1 MLVDEIIAGNA
12 RRRPDAIGWRFGERV
27 LTWREIDER
36 VNRAANALLGLGLV
50 RGDRVALLSENSHQ
64 LAELYFAIPRAGL
77 VVVPINPLSVRRE
90 IEFILHDVGARAVLV
105 SKSFVDKLQ
114 PVDDLPAVVEHVL
127 GIEADGRLP
136 ETVEHRL
143 AAAPATPPGIRTT
156 QDAVR
161 AIKYTSGTT
170 GTPKGCIS
178 TQHQFLINI
187 INYLVQM
194 PFTEGD
200 RCLLCLPMT
209 AGVGIAML
217 TAYSYLGLE
226 TEILPR
232 FNAAQVLDTIER
244 RRITRF
250 FAVPTLLVALADEQA
265 ARPRDLAS
273 LRLIGYGGQA
283 AAASLILRVM
293 DTLGCGLYQV
303 FGASE
308 AGGFISYLTPEDHE
322 RLRDGNHSRIDSLGR
337 RIVPCGREVQA
348 FHLRIV
354 DALRNDVANGEVGE
368 LAVSGDSNMSGYWNR
383 PEQSA
388 EVLADGWLY
397 TGDLAVRDDDGLIY
411 IVDRKRD
418 MIVSGGL
425 NVYSAEVEA
434 TLTEHPAIAEIAVIG
449 VADPY
454 WGERV
459 QAYVVLREGEAVSE
473 EALLAFAAE
482 RLAAYKRPKR
492 FIVVAALPKT
502 SSGKLRKVELRDMR

>member
-12 RRRPDAIGWRFGERV
+12 RRRPDAIGWRCGERA
-27 LTWREIDER
+27 LSWRQIDER
-36 VNRAANALLGLGLV
+36 INRIAHALLGLGLTP
-50 RGDRVALLSENSHQ
+50 GDRVALLSENSLHV
-64 LAELYFAIPRAGL
+64 AELYFAIPRAGL
-77 VVVPINPLSVRRE
+77 IVVPINPLSVHRE
-90 IEFILHDVGARAVLV
+90 IEFILRDVGARALLV
-105 SKSFVDKLQ
+105 SGRFVEKLQ
-114 PVDDLPAVVEHVL
+114 PVAELSAIAERVL
-127 GIEADGRLP
+127 GIEADARISDTL
-136 ETVEHRL
+136 EDRL
-143 AAAPATPPGIRTT
+143 AAAEAMPPGVRVT
-156 QDAVR
+156 QDTVR

-194 PFTEGD
+194 PFTQDD

-226 TEILPR
+226 TEILRR
-232 FNAAQVLDTIER
+232 FNAAQVLDAIER
-244 RRITRF
+244 RRVTRF
-250 FAVPTLLVALADEQA
+250 FAVPTLLAALADEQS
-265 ARPRDLAS
+265 ARPRDLSS
-273 LRLIGYGGQA
+273 LRLVGYGGQA
-283 AAASLILRVM
+283 AATSLVLRVM
-293 DTLGCGLYQV
+293 DVLGCGLYQV

-322 RLRDGNHSRIDSLGR
+322 RLRKGHHSRIDSMGR

-354 DALRNDVANGEVGE
+354 DASRNAVPNGEVGE
-368 LAVSGDSNMSGYWNR
+368 LAVFSDSNMSGYWNR
-383 PEQSA
+383 PEQSR

-397 TGDLAVRDDDGLIY
+397 TGDLALRDDDGLIY

-434 TLTEHPAIAEIAVIG
+434 TLAEHPDIAEIAVIG
-449 VADPY
+449 VPDPY

-459 QAYVVLREGEAVSE
+459 QAYVVPREGTAPTED
-473 EALLAFAAE
+473 ALLAFAAE

-492 FIVVAALPKT
+492 FIFLPALPKT
-502 SSGKLRKVELRDMR
+502 SSGKLRKVELREMR

>member
-12 RRRPDAIGWRFGERV
+12 RRRPGAIGWRFGERA
-27 LTWREIDER
+27 LSWREIDER
-36 VNRAANALLGLGLV
+36 VNRIANALLALGLAS
-50 RGDRVALLSENSHQ
+50 GDRVALLSENSHQ

-77 VVVPINPLSVRRE
+77 IVVPINPLSVRRE
-90 IEFILHDVGARAVLV
+90 IEFILGDVGARALLV
-105 SKSFVDKLQ
+105 SGRFVDRLQ
-114 PVDDLPAVVEHVL
+114 PVGELAASVEHVL
-127 GIEADGRLP
+127 GIEAAAALA
-136 ETVEHRL
+136 ETIEHRL
-143 AAAPATPPGIRTT
+143 AAAPATPPPVRTT
-156 QDAVR
+156 QDSVR

-194 PFTEGD
+194 PFTQED

-232 FNAAQVLDTIER
+232 FNAGQVLDTIAQ
-244 RRITRF
+244 RRISRF
-250 FAVPTLLVALADEQA
+250 FAVPTLLAALADEQA
-265 ARPRDLAS
+265 ARPRDLSS

-283 AAASLILRVM
+283 AATSLVLRVM
-293 DTLGCGLYQV
+293 DVLGCGLYQV

-308 AGGFISYLTPEDHE
+308 AGGFISYLMPEDHE
-322 RLRDGNHSRIDSLGR
+322 RLRDGHHSRIDSMGR

-354 DALRNDVANGEVGE
+354 DASRNELPNGEVGE
-368 LAVSGDSNMSGYWNR
+368 LAVFGDSNMSGYWNR

-388 EVLADGWLY
+388 EVLAGGWLY
-397 TGDLAVRDDDGLIY
+397 TGDLALRDDDGLIY

-434 TLTEHPAIAEIAVIG
+434 VLTEHAAIAEIAVIG
-449 VADPY
+449 VPDPY

-459 QAYVVLREGEAVSE
+459 QAYVVLREGWSVTE
-473 EALLAFAAE
+473 EMLLAFAAE

-492 FIVVAALPKT
+492 FVFVASLPKT
-502 SSGKLRKVELRDMR
+502 SSGKLRKVELREMR

>member
-12 RRRPDAIGWRFGERV
+12 RRKPDAIGWRFGERA
-27 LTWREIDER
+27 LSWREIDER
-36 VNRAANALLGLGLV
+36 VNRTANALLELGLV
-50 RGDRVALLSENSHQ
+50 PGDRIALMSENSHQ

-77 VVVPINPLSVRRE
+77 IVVPVNPLSVRRE
-90 IEFILHDVGARAVLV
+90 IEYILRDVGARALLV
-105 SKSFVDKLQ
+105 SKGFVDKLR
-114 PVDDLPAVVEHVL
+114 PVDELSAVVEHVL
-127 GIEADGRLP
+127 GIEANADLP
-136 ETVEHRL
+136 DTIERRL
-143 AAAPATPPGIRTT
+143 AAASPLPPDVRTT

-194 PFTEGD
+194 PFTADD

-217 TAYSYLGLE
+217 TAYSYMGLE
-226 TEILPR
+226 TEIMPR
-232 FNAAQVLDTIER
+232 FNAARVLDTIAE

-250 FAVPTLLVALADEQA
+250 FAVPTLLAALADEQT
-265 ARPRDLAS
+265 ARPRDLSS

-283 AAASLILRVM
+283 APTSLILRVM

-308 AGGFISYLTPEDHE
+308 AGGFISYLMPADHE
-322 RLRDGNHSRIDSLGR
+322 RLRDGHHSTIDSMGR

-354 DALRNDVANGEVGE
+354 DAERNDLPNGEVGE
-368 LAVSGDSNMSGYWNR
+368 LAVAGDSNMSGYWNR

-397 TGDLAVRDDDGLIY
+397 TGDLALRDDDGLIY

-434 TLTEHPAIAEIAVIG
+434 TLTAHPAIAEIAVIG
-449 VADPY
+449 MPDPY

-459 QAYVVLREGEAVSE
+459 QAYVVLREGQAVTE
-473 EALLAFAAE
+473 ESLLAFAAE
-482 RLAAYKRPKR
+482 RLAGYKRPKR
-492 FIVVAALPKT
+492 FVFVASLPKT
-502 SSGKLRKVELRDMR
+502 SSGKLRKVELREMQ

>member
-12 RRRPDAIGWRFGERV
+12 RRRPTTIGWRFGERA
-27 LTWREIDER
+27 LSWREIDER
-36 VNRAANALLGLGLV
+36 VNRMANALLDLGLV
-50 RGDRVALLSENSHQ
+50 PGDRVALMSENSHQ

-77 VVVPINPLSVRRE
+77 IVVPVNPLSVRRE
-90 IEFILHDVGARAVLV
+90 IEYILRDVGARALLV
-105 SKSFVDKLQ
+105 SRGFVDKLQ
-114 PVDDLPAVVEHVL
+114 PVGELSAVVEHVL
-127 GIEADGRLP
+127 GIEADAALP
-136 ETVEHRL
+136 DTIEQRL
-143 AAAPATPPGIRTT
+143 AAALATPPNVRTT

-194 PFTEGD
+194 PFTQQD

-226 TEILPR
+226 TEIMPR
-232 FNAAQVLDTIER
+232 FNAARVLDTIAQR
-244 RRITRF
+244 GVTRF
-250 FAVPTLLVALADEQA
+250 FAVPTLLAALADEQA
-265 ARPRDLAS
+265 ARPRNLSS

-308 AGGFISYLTPEDHE
+308 AGGFITYLTPADHE
-322 RLRDGNHSRIDSLGR
+322 RLRDGHHSRIDSLGR

-354 DALRNDVANGEVGE
+354 DAARNEVPNGEVGE
-368 LAVSGDSNMSGYWNR
+368 LAVFGDSNMSGYWNR

-388 EVLADGWLY
+388 EVIADGWLY
-397 TGDLAVRDDDGLIY
+397 TGDLALRDDDGLIY
-411 IVDRKRD
+411 VVDRKRD

-459 QAYVVLREGEAVSE
+459 QAYVVLRDGEIVTE

-482 RLAAYKRPKR
+482 RLAGYKRPKR
-492 FIVVAALPKT
+492 FIFVAALPKT
-502 SSGKLRKVELRDMR
+502 SSGKLRKVELREMR